1 MNFVKITAQ
10 PPVTMEEEELFRQL
24 SVKAGDTRP
33 SSTEEPYEPFSVIP
47 GLQAAEAAQQRMH
60 VPPPV
65 TGYRALTDVEV
76 SMMNRIKA
84 AGAALEALVAE
95 VDMHLEAQAERS
107 RYQLDGAAAMAE
119 ASRIRRAEPARWMS
133 MARSDLQT
141 GLMKLTRAV
150 AQPSTF

>member
-1 MNFVKITAQ
+1 MSIQTQ
-10 PPVTMEEEELFRQL
+10 QPVTMEEEELFRQL
-24 SVKAGDTRP
+24 SAKADDTRP
-33 SSTEEPYEPFSVIP
+33 STTEEPYEPFAVI
-47 GLQAAEAAQQRMH
+47 GQLHAAQAAQQRMH

-76 SMMNRIKA
+76 SMINRIKA

-107 RYQLDGAAAMAE
+107 RYQLDGNAAVAE
-119 ASRIRRAEPARWMS
+119 VARIRRAEPARWMA

-141 GLMKLTRAV
+141 GLMKLTRAI